1 MECIADHLHIDGL
14 ESSINAGADE
24 LQVGVVIIRS
34 HQYHK
39 ANMIVTDSDGVYFWG
54 FVCSYNILTPIQHRM
69 KGEENLE
76 EVVKHKKYLAILN
89 MFEDE
94 VITVYTF
101 SIVDPDQFGCK
112 RSTR

>member
-1 MECIADHLHIDGL
+1 
-14 ESSINAGADE
+14 
-24 LQVGVVIIRS
+24 
-34 HQYHK
+34 
-39 ANMIVTDSDGVYFWG
+39 
-54 FVCSYNILTPIQHRM
+54 M

-112 RSTR
+112 RSTRWGMGPLPDNTKWRNKSLQTGLGYDIEKMLDPVHWDI